1 MSKVFDVEVYLSTL
15 ETKDNKRIVRSKKNT
30 KALFICLVCDEVKL
44 IHISQLKKG
53 KKKVICSCGNEMLRD
68 NG

>member
-15 ETKDNKRIVRSKKNT
+15 ETKDNKRVFRSKKNT
-30 KALFICLVCDEVKL
+30 KALFICPVCDEVKL
-44 IHISQLKKG
+44 IHISQLKS